1 MQSQD
6 VEVAFASGGLTLTLN
21 RVAKVNALST
31 AMMRAI
37 TEAVQQAQAD
47 QASHII
53 LQSALPRVFCA
64 GADIQEFMQGEE
76 AVARQGEALLD
87 MMHLLLTVDIPI
99 LALARGKAAGGG
111 LIMLASADVVIA
123 ADDMVW
129 SCPEIEFGM
138 YPTLVHAALAQK
150 LSPARVAQLSLS
162 GQRIT
167 ADCAMRD
174 GLITDQVSTA
184 DFETASAARLAY
196 YLERSNALRIGRK
209 SRLLTVDKNALL
221 EHLRRMSHLMHDNF
235 SDPGVHDTIARYA
248 QSLSKSSASR
258 GAEAAKA

>member
-1 MQSQD
+1 MHDQD
-6 VEVAFASGGLTLTLN
+6 VVAQFVSGGLTLTLN
-21 RVAKVNALST
+21 RAAKVNALST
-31 AMMRAI
+31 PMMLSITRA
-37 TEAVQQAQAD
+37 VRQAQAEG
-47 QASHII
+47 ARHII

-64 GADIQEFMQGEE
+64 GADIQEFLQGDD

-87 MMHLLLTVDIPI
+87 MMHLLMTVDIPI

-111 LIMLASADVVIA
+111 LVMLASADVVIA

-167 ADCAMRD
+167 AESAMHD
-174 GLITDQVSTA
+174 GLITDQVDSA
-184 DFETASAARLAY
+184 DFATASAARLAY
-196 YLERSNALRIGRK
+196 YLDRANALRIARA
-209 SRLLTVDKNALL
+209 SRLATVDKAALL
-221 EHLRRMSHLMHDNF
+221 DHLRRMSHLMHENF
-235 SDPGVHDTIARYA
+235 SDPGVREAIARYA
-248 QSLSKSSASR
+248 QNLGSKR
-258 GAEAAKA
+258 

>member
-1 MQSQD
+1 MQAQD
-6 VEVAFASGGLTLTLN
+6 VEIEFASGGLTLILN

-31 AMMRAI
+31 PMMLTI
-37 TEAVQQAQAD
+37 TEAIRQAQAD

-53 LQSALPRVFCA
+53 LKSALPRVFCA

-76 AVARQGEALLD
+76 AVAKQGEALLD

-111 LIMLASADVVIA
+111 LVMLASADVVIA
-123 ADDMVW
+123 ADDIVW
-129 SCPEIEFGM
+129 SCPEIEFGV

-150 LSPARVAQLSLS
+150 LSPARVTQLSLS

-167 ADCAMRD
+167 AEGAKRD
-174 GLITDQVSTA
+174 GLITDLVVSD
-184 DFETASAARLAY
+184 DFESASAARLAF

-209 SRLLTVDKNALL
+209 SRLMTVDPDALL
-221 EHLRRMSHLMHDNF
+221 EHLRRMSHLMHENF
-235 SDPGVHDTIARYA
+235 SDPGVRDAIARYA
-248 QSLSKSSASR
+248 QNLSKSSATR
-258 GAEAAKA
+258 RAD